1 LLVVAE
7 IVDGRRRRPPRG
19 RQRTIP
25 RRRRRRAPS
34 PRRQIVAPWGV
45 TEPPAPVV
53 VLGIPW
59 RSPIVAAG
67 AVVIAGSAVE
77 VAGRWTVGAA
87 AGSAVEV
94 AGATAGS
101 AVVAGAAAGSAV
113 VAGWTTGEPA
123 RRTALAAIGTTI
135 EITGWRTAGPT
146 LTAWRTARCT
156 VTRRTARA
164 TTARATTATWA
175 TLDPWGALGCGVGD
189 ARPRCNAP
197 CAKHAADDCSGY
209 QLIEFHYQA
218 FPRRWTPQPRREVRK
233 AR

>member
-7 IVDGRRRRPPRG
+7 IVDGRRRRSPRG

-25 RRRRRRAPS
+25 RRRRRRAPA

-59 RSPIVAAG
+59 WSPIVAAG
-67 AVVIAGSAVE
+67 AVVIAGSAVK
-77 VAGRWTVGAA
+77 VAGRWTV
-87 AGSAVEV
+87 
-94 AGATAGS
+94 GS

-123 RRTALAAIGTTI
+123 RRTALAAIGPTI
-135 EITGWRTAGPT
+135 EIAGWRTAGPT
-146 LTAWRTARCT
+146 LTAGGTARCT
-156 VTRRTARA
+156 VTRRAARA
-164 TTARATTATWA
+164 TTARATATWA

-189 ARPRCNAP
+189 ARPRCNAA
-197 CAKHAADDCSGY
+197 CAERAAD
-209 QLIEFHYQA
+209 
-218 FPRRWTPQPRREVRK
+218 
-233 AR
+233 